1 MQFGGFRVDEV
12 HRTVTTPARR
22 VVRLEPKAFDLLIYF
37 AAHPG
42 ETLSKDRLIADVWG
56 GKFVTDDAVMVAV
69 YALRQAFGDDSRAP
83 KFIET
88 IRGRGYRWIA
98 SEALPVAGDRLPVTG
113 HRQLATRLWRG
124 LIAIAAFA
132 VLVMAVLRPAQ
143 PMPSMKL
150 TSELVRTHARGL
162 FFSERT
168 TRADLEKARVEFRK
182 AIRIDERFA
191 EPHAAL
197 AETCVRLIEV
207 GSMDPENESEARREL
222 KRALELEPRLAYSQ
236 AALASVQFV
245 LDRDVPNAERSFRY
259 AIELDPSLPD
269 THRRYSYLLDA
280 TGRFAEATQQ
290 AQMAVEMEP
299 ASVHALLDLAWTYM
313 LAGRLAEAESTYR
326 DALRLE
332 PSNMNVMVGL
342 GYCLQLRNAPA
353 EAMQWYRR
361 ALQLRGAPP
370 ELLARYD
377 RAFATAGLPAVYAAY
392 VDQMKPNR
400 KVARWA
406 VAIFAA
412 LAGRSSE
419 SLALLRESMRLH
431 EPGTMWL
438 GVHPAFASLRHQREF
453 AALVASSFHTR

>member
-1 MQFGGFRVDEV
+1 MQFGGYRVDEV

-22 VVRLEPKAFDLLIYF
+22 VVRLEPKAFDLLLYF

-98 SEALPVAGDRLPVTG
+98 HEWGDRRPRLSPRTGEAPVPHWKVAIVAGALVA
-113 HRQLATRLWRG
+113 LA
-124 LIAIAAFA
+124 
-132 VLVMAVLRPAQ
+132 VAVLRPAQ
-143 PMPSMKL
+143 PMPSIKL

-162 FFSERT
+162 FFSQRT
-168 TRADLEKARVEFRK
+168 TRTDLEKARTEFRK
-182 AIRIDERFA
+182 AIRIDDRFA

-197 AETCVRLIEV
+197 AETCVRLIEL

-222 KRALELEPRLAYSQ
+222 KRALELAPRLAYSQ

-245 LDRDVPNAERSFRY
+245 LDRDVANAERSFRY

-280 TGRFAEATQQ
+280 TGRFAEATEQ
-290 AQMAVEMEP
+290 ARMAVEMEP
-299 ASVHALLDLAWTYM
+299 ASVHAMLDLAWTYM

-332 PSNMNVMVGL
+332 PANQDVMVGL
-342 GYCLQLRNAPA
+342 GYCFELRNAPA

-361 ALQLRGAPP
+361 ALQLRGASP
-370 ELLARYD
+370 ELLATYD

-392 VDQMKPNR
+392 VEKLKPNR
-400 KVARWA
+400 NVARWA
-406 VAIFAA
+406 VAIYAA

-419 SLALLRESMRLH
+419 SLALLRESMQRH

-438 GVHPAFASLRHQREF
+438 AVHPAFASLRNQREF